1 MLRLVFL
8 ILVRLF
14 QKVPIYPLVSIESAF
29 KVYGR
34 GCALDEVGLVG
45 AGCVDGRCLSSG
57 LLAGTTEGHI
67 TTTEQGTEDAHSE
80 LENNSS
86 QQWELGGLYFMD
98 SSSRWPLEWSGERL
112 T

>member
-80 LENNSS
+80 LENNNS
-86 QQWELGGLYFMD
+86 QYGNWEAFLD
-98 SSSRWPLEWSGERL
+98 SSSRCPFEWSGERL